1 VLGDGALE
9 ALGCPVVSQEQA
21 VAHRPAGEGVV
32 DRHRHLG
39 PQHGAVLACLLGG
52 HDDLTVEGRADPQ
65 PVDGQQRQ
73 IEGHEAAG
81 HLIELG
87 DPQGV
92 GAEEGPLCSR
102 PG

>member
-9 ALGCPVVSQEQA
+9 ALGCPVVSQEQT
-21 VAHRPAGEGVV
+21 VARRPAGEGVV
-32 DRHRHLG
+32 GRHRHRE

-52 HDDLTVEGRADPQ
+52 HDDLAVEGRADPQ

-73 IEGHEAAG
+73 IDGREAAR

-87 DPQGV
+87 DP
-92 GAEEGPLCSR
+92 
-102 PG
+102 